1 VRVAFFGTPD
11 FAVPSLSMLAENGYE
26 IVGVFCQPDRKRGR
40 GHKVSFSPIKEKAL
54 ELGLPVFQFEKIK
67 SEEGTDCLRKLDV
80 DLMIT
85 AAYGQILS
93 KEILDIPRLGCINVH
108 ASLLPKYRGAA
119 PIQWVIING
128 EKTTGITTMFTDIGL
143 DTGDMLLKKEISIGE
158 DETGGELYQRLAV
171 LGAEVLKETLEKLED
186 GSLKREKQNDEESSY
201 YPLLNKDM
209 AKLDFND
216 TAKQLVDRVRA
227 LDPVMR
233 CSAKYRES
241 IIKLIKLK
249 ASNTDKRGK
258 SGEVLIS
265 DPKNGLVIMAGDLP
279 VEVLEI
285 QFPGGKRMKTKD
297 FLLGKSIPVGDF
309 FE

>member
-119 PIQWVIING
+119 PIQWVIITG